1 MTIKRKYAAT
11 VANGPDKVKAL
22 SVRDKRSYH
31 QVLDNSGLA
40 DAFVLEECTE
50 AYSCWG
56 MVEKNSEEYEKSQS
70 FIMTVIFAAY
80 YKGIRIR
87 D

>member
-1 MTIKRKYAAT
+1 MTIKRKYATT

-31 QVLDNSGLA
+31 QVLDESGLT
-40 DAFVLEECTE
+40 DAFVFEECTE

-56 MVEKNSEEYEKSQS
+56 MVEKNSYENDKSQS
-70 FIMTVIFAAY
+70 FMLTIIFAVN
-80 YKGIRIR
+80 YKRS
-87 D
+87 